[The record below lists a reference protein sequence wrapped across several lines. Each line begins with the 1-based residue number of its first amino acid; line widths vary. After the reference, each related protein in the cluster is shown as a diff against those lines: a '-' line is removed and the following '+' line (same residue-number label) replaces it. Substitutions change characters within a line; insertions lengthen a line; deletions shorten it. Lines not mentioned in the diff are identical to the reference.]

1 MNEKEAQEIL
11 QQRLSRL
18 RSQSYAE
25 LAKQIGEVNTFEATG
40 PTGASYQIEIQ
51 FIWDDKQHGDIRV
64 MGAIDDG
71 GIRAFMPLSL
81 SFIMSADGK
90 FIDE

>member
-1 MNEKEAQEIL
+1 MNEKEAQELL
-11 QQRLSRL
+11 QQQLSRL

-25 LAKQIGEVNTFEATG
+25 LVQQIGDVSSFEATG

-51 FIWDDKQHGDIRV
+51 FIWDDQQDGNIRV

-81 SFIMSADGK
+81 SFIMSPAGK